1 MERHP
6 SPSQDSVYRRF
17 NKCMSLLFY
26 HSYSTEVYFTYN
38 QSYVDAQIEWLI
50 KDLTEAN
57 KIENRKEQPWI
68 IAFGHRPMYC
78 SNIDD
83 DDCTTPRPI
92 LRAG

>member
-1 MERHP
+1 
-6 SPSQDSVYRRF
+6 
-17 NKCMSLLFY
+17 
-26 HSYSTEVYFTYN
+26 
-38 QSYVDAQIEWLI
+38 VDAQIEWLI

-83 DDCTTPRPI
+83 DDCTKQRPI